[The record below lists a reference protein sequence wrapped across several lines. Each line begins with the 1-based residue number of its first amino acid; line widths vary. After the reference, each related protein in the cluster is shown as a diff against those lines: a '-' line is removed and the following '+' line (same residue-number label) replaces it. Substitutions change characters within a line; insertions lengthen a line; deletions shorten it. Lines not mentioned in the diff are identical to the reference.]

1 MAFIKRLGFYL
12 IGLAIGLIFLAFF
25 LNRKRAEFC
34 YMPNCRV
41 LKELRSKPLNYSESI
56 TEMIK
61 NQEIDSTDVL
71 QFLTDGDVDFRASD
85 TKAKPCKIYMIE
97 SEIRER
103 SMMLR
108 VENCDSLVSVIRLD
122 PLLK

>member
-41 LKELRSKPLNYSESI
+41 LKELRSKPLYYSESI
-56 TEMIK
+56 AEMIK

-71 QFLTDGDVDFRASD
+71 RFLTDGDVDFRSSD

-97 SEIRER
+97 SEMK
-103 SMMLR
+103 SNNFFLT
-108 VENCDSLVSVIRLD
+108 VENCDSVVVALRISAN
-122 PLLK
+122 P

>member
-61 NQEIDSTDVL
+61 NREIDSTDVL
-71 QFLTDGDVDFRASD
+71 RFLTDGDVNFRASD

-108 VENCDSLVSVIRLD
+108 VQNCDSLVSVIRLD

>member
-41 LKELRSKPLNYSESI
+41 LKELRSKPLTYSESI
-56 TEMIK
+56 NEMIE
-61 NQEIDSTDVL
+61 NHELDSTDVL
-71 QFLTDGDVDFRASD
+71 RFLTDGDVDFRASD
-85 TKAKPCKIYMIE
+85 TKAQPCKIYIIE
-97 SEIRER
+97 SEIMDQ
-103 SMMLR
+103 SMVLQ

-122 PLLK
+122 PLPN